1 LQGRYQWNRRS
12 DEGLKK
18 GIDYFKQAIG
28 LDPNYGLAYA
38 GLADCYNL
46 LGVPDVAGTLAPRE
60 AFPKAKAAAL
70 KALGIDD
77 ALAEAYNSLAF
88 VKFWFEW
95 DWSGADREFKRAI
108 ELNPNYAST
117 RHWHGLYLITMAR
130 NDEAIAEMRRAQEL
144 EPLSLIINTNLGWAF
159 YYARQYDRAIEQYQ
173 RTLEM
178 DANFANARLRLG
190 EAYEQKGMYEEAIR
204 EYQKAITLSRWNV
217 RMVGSLGHAYAA
229 SQKKDEARK
238 VLEEL
243 KEASNVRYVSP
254 ITIAII
260 YAGLGEN
267 EEALAWLEKGYEAR
281 ESVMMLRNPQFDSL
295 RSDPRF
301 GNLVRKVGLI
311 P

>member
-1 LQGRYQWNRRS
+1 
-12 DEGLKK
+12 LKK
-18 GIDYFKQAIG
+18 GIEYFKQAID

-70 KALGIDD
+70 KALEIDD
-77 ALAEAYNSLAF
+77 ALGEAHNSLAF
-88 VKFWFEW
+88 VRFSFEW
-95 DWSGADREFKRAI
+95 DWSGAEQEFKRAI
-108 ELNPNYAST
+108 ELNPNYATT
-117 RHWHGLYLITMAR
+117 RHWYAIYLMTMGR
-130 NDEAIAEMRRAQEL
+130 NEEAIAEMRRAQEL

-159 YYARQYDRAIEQYQ
+159 YYARQYDQAIEQYQ

-190 EAYEQKGMYEEAIR
+190 EAYEQKGMYEEAIT
-204 EYQKAITLSRWNV
+204 EYQKAVTLSRWNQ
-217 RMVGSLGHAYAA
+217 RMVGSLGHAYAV

-238 VLEEL
+238 VAEEM
-243 KEASNVRYVSP
+243 KENSKVRYISP
-254 ITIAII
+254 ISIAII
-260 YAGLGEN
+260 YIGLGEKD
-267 EEALAWLEKGYEAR
+267 EALGWLEKGYEER
-281 ESVMMLRNPQFDSL
+281 ESGMMLRNPQFDSL

-301 GNLVRKVGLI
+301 DNLVRKIGLT